1 MAVRSTTAGAP
12 SSFAF
17 SAGVRIM
24 SGPDSSRPNIATHAI
39 FPPLLIRTSGFKEFL
54 RQRGWKVIAIV
65 IVYYLIRD
73 SFLYILLPYLV
84 AREIL

>member
-1 MAVRSTTAGAP
+1 MRRLLTSAVDI
-12 SSFAF
+12 
-17 SAGVRIM
+17 VRTSILYRWYKFFIL
-24 SGPDSSRPNIATHAI
+24 DSIVM
-39 FPPLLIRTSGFKEFL
+39 IRQSGFKEFV
-54 RQRGWKVIAIV
+54 RKRGWKVIAVV